1 MRHSFANGLSGSS
14 TNREWRGRRWSGGV
28 DVHRLGVVVLVAF
41 LDREVVIRIVVRIV
55 SRLGN
60 RRLDELGLGLGV
72 DLFRLFDHRG
82 RDDEGLRVV
91 FFPALLLGD
100 ARIGSHGVAE
110 HGIEVNCFEPSG
122 QLGRRLDV
130 LLPEEAHG
138 I

>member
-1 MRHSFANGLSGSS
+1 MKSDGRVV
-14 TNREWRGRRWSGGV
+14 GRRRRAVVVVNQSSF
-28 DVHRLGVVVLVAF
+28 DRLGVVVLVAF
-41 LDREVVIRIVVRIV
+41 LDREVVVRIVVRIV

-60 RRLDELGLGLGV
+60 RRFDELGLGLGV
-72 DLFRLFDHRG
+72 DLFRLFDHGSSRG

-100 ARIGSHGVAE
+100 ARIGSHSVAK